1 MARGRS
7 TSRCSGLPHRV
18 TTSRSETRALRVAY
32 ERELVA
38 RGFHSDA
45 AQLAALDRL
54 ETLRNRVLKKAKA
67 RTTLAARLER
77 GLLQRALP
85 KRRVANSERCGVY
98 LWGPVGRGKTWLM
111 DLFDASL
118 PLEIRRRSHFHR
130 FMQDFHARLRAA
142 QSQSNPLQRVAA
154 DIAAEVSVICF
165 DELSVSDIADAM
177 LLGGLFAALLDQ
189 GVELV
194 FTANVPPRDLYR
206 DGLQRARFLPTIGL
220 LEHRMD
226 VVCVNGE
233 VDYRLRHL
241 TQAAIYLPS
250 DAADTPARLAEIF
263 DDLADGE
270 GESDGHIE
278 INERSIPVRRE
289 SENVVWFDFD
299 ALCDGPRSA
308 ADYITIAREYQS
320 VLMANVPR
328 FNTGTENTARR
339 FIALV
344 DEFYDRNVKLILSA
358 AAAPDALYRGERLK
372 IEFQRTTS
380 RLIEMQSVDYL
391 ARAHR
396 L

>member
-1 MARGRS
+1 MARGRF
-7 TSRCSGLPHRV
+7 TSRCSGPPHRV
-18 TTSRSETRALRVAY
+18 TTSRSETRALRAAY
-32 ERELVA
+32 ERELAA

-45 AQLAALDRL
+45 AQLAALERL
-54 ETLRNRVLKKAKA
+54 ETLRNRVLQQAKA

-85 KRRVANSERCGVY
+85 TRRAAKRECGGVY

-118 PLEIRRRSHFHR
+118 PPAIRRRSHFHR
-130 FMQDFHARLRAA
+130 FMQDVHARLRAT

-154 DIAAEVSVICF
+154 DLAAQVSVICF
-165 DELSVSDIADAM
+165 DELWVSDIADAM

-194 FTANVPPRDLYR
+194 ITANVPPKELYR
-206 DGLQRARFLPTIGL
+206 DGLQRARFLPTIDL
-220 LEHRMD
+220 LERRMD

-233 VDYRLRHL
+233 VDYRLRQL

-250 DAADTPARLAEIF
+250 GAAATAARLAEIF

-270 GESDGHIE
+270 GASDGHIE
-278 INERSIPVRRE
+278 INDRSIPVRRE

-299 ALCDGPRSA
+299 ALCAGPRGT

-320 VLMANVPR
+320 VLVANVPR
-328 FNTGTENTARR
+328 FNANTEDAARR

-344 DEFYDRNVKLILSA
+344 DEFYDRNVNLILSA
-358 AAAPDALYRGERLK
+358 AAAPEALYRGERLK
-372 IEFQRTTS
+372 FEFQRTTS